1 MLEHF
6 FGSKTRLKL
15 LQIFFRSP
23 QKAFYLRELSRLAE
37 VQLNAV
43 RREIANLEHIGVI
56 AQVDAGQA
64 EHAEETSTERSKFY
78 QLQTSFILYP
88 ELKALL
94 SKGQLLEEQVFIE
107 EIKKRAGTLKL
118 FLLTGLFTNETRT
131 GTDILLVG
139 EFKIGPLAKVIKDFE
154 KKLGQPI
161 RYTLMEEKEFSERR
175 EIGDVFLYALFESKH
190 VMIVDSYQ
198 LN

>member
-56 AQVDAGQA
+56 AQVDAGIV
-64 EHAEETSTERSKFY
+64 EHDEETSTERSKFY

-107 EIKKRAGTLKL
+107 EIKKRAGNLKL

>member
-23 QKAFYLRELSRLAE
+23 HKAFYLRELSRLAE

-56 AQVDAGQA
+56 AQVEAADA
-64 EHAEETSTERSKFY
+64 EHDEEIGTERSKFY
-78 QLQTSFILYP
+78 QLQTGFILFG

-94 SKGQLLEEQVFIE
+94 SKGQLLEERVFID
-107 EIKKRAGTLKL
+107 EIKKRSGNVKL

-139 EFKIGPLAKVIKDFE
+139 ELKTPAIAKVIKEFE

-161 RYTLMEEKEFSERR
+161 RYTLMEDKEFTERR

-190 VMIVDSYQ
+190 VTVVDAYQ

>member
-43 RREIANLEHIGVI
+43 RREISNLEHIGLI
-56 AQVDAGQA
+56 AQIEAADAD
-64 EHAEETSTERSKFY
+64 HDEETGTERSKFY
-78 QLQTSFILYP
+78 QLQTGFILHN

-94 SKGQLLEEQVFIE
+94 SKGQLLEEQVFIDD
-107 EIKKRAGTLKL
+107 IKKRAGNLKL

-131 GTDILLVG
+131 GTDVLLVG
-139 EFKIGPLAKVIKDFE
+139 ELKTAALAKVIKDFE

-161 RYTLMEEKEFSERR
+161 RYTLMDDKEFTERR

-190 VMIVDSYQ
+190 VTIVDAYQ